1 MAVKVAIS
9 LKAPDD
15 ALTGYGSGALLRIQS
30 SATETGTFADL
41 AATPTEAV
49 VAATYR
55 YEHWDAAG
63 DATTWYRWRLEDVGA
78 TETGDWSE
86 AFQGLEAAKAA
97 QNSGSYASIDDFLLE
112 AGAIPADSRRL
123 AAIERALV
131 EARERLDL
139 ETGFDAFRHPQA
151 GTEAR
156 LFHGNG
162 QRLLHVHE
170 GIVSLT
176 SLEVRTETAGA
187 WTTIDTADWWLEAA
201 RPGQLT
207 ARPGE
212 PYFHIRL
219 SDAADYT
226 TFPLGEHRVRA
237 TGAFGWARPSQR
249 HIGANID
256 LARQQIA
263 ADMSFPGGTV
273 GQSELGTP
281 MGPTRLPDTVWR
293 LKLAE
298 SRRFQCS
305 I

>member
-1 MAVKVAIS
+1 MAVKVVLT

-15 ALTGYGSGALLRIQS
+15 ALAGYGAGAIMRIQS
-30 SATETGTFADL
+30 CATETGTFADL
-41 AATPTEAV
+41 AATPTEAII
-49 VAATYR
+49 AAAYR

-63 DATTWYRWRLEDVGA
+63 DWSTWYRWRIENSAG
-78 TETGDWSE
+78 TETGDWSDP
-86 AFQGLEAAKAA
+86 FQGLEAAKVA

-112 AGAIPADSRRL
+112 VGAIPPDTRRL
-123 AAIERALV
+123 AAIEKALV

-139 ETGFDAFRHPQA
+139 EVGRDAFRHPQS

-156 LFHGNG
+156 LYHGNG
-162 QRLLHVHE
+162 ENVLHVHE

-176 SLEVRTETAGA
+176 SVEVRTETGGT
-187 WTTIDTADWWLEAA
+187 WTTIATADWWLEAQ
-201 RPGQLT
+201 PGHLSVR
-207 ARPGE
+207 AGE
-212 PYFHIRL
+212 PWFHVRL
-219 SDAADYT
+219 SDGADYT
-226 TFPLGEHRVRA
+226 TFPRGEHRVRL

-273 GQSELGTP
+273 GMGELGAP
-281 MGPTRLPDTVWR
+281 QGPTRLPDTVWR